1 MKLFSFLNA
10 GNKKLRYALFV
21 PIFLWSV
28 WQVNGQQSPFIYFE
42 TFNQSGVGVRGAC
55 RSTAPDSC
63 KAFILPQNEQWGL
76 TGDFSGLTDSS
87 FFVTFGGEFVE
98 AELVAGNLNTPVC
111 FESRAI
117 DISQFGS
124 VGFSLTLRQLF
135 SRDRTSDEIENNTI
149 IEDILEDE
157 DYIDVLFI
165 LDGDTT
171 LVRDSGAMHT
181 IVNDFGA
188 RTIAFNGISG
198 RSLQILVCFLNNAT
212 NELIALDNIAVQRDV
227 ANPDLNP
234 ECPLR
239 AVLILDESGSINASE
254 QANVR
259 IGAQAFVNALTVSSF
274 IGGEPELAV
283 IEFDTDATI
292 VLGGGYNVV
301 DQGGTFAADFQNYLT
316 TMYGGGSLTNWFD
329 ALVKANSLSTAP
341 DLVIFFTDGDPSP
354 GLDGGIAAAIDQANT
369 LKGKN
374 AHIYVVG
381 VGVNSNM
388 TFIENIES
396 ISGGDQDIEAGGDN
410 PPGEPFFE
418 EADYIIDEDFE
429 NLEEIFEDIP
439 KQVCNTK
446 LQITKKISDNQF
458 CPPDQAVF
466 TITVTDV
473 VDGIPAADVKV
484 TDIINNGYT
493 YVSDDGGAATTFAL
507 GTLVWDI
514 GTIADGGSATLQITV
529 LVNPEPANH
538 SNTATAT
545 AANALDVSANIF
557 DNDISIACT
566 ELEVIKSINSTEFCA
581 PDTAIFTIV
590 INDLPD
596 PANLDA
602 ENVVLTDIIQNGYT
616 YISNDQGASFVAG
629 TLTWNVGTI
638 PNGGSVQIQITAAVN
653 DESADHSNTA
663 TATADNAAAPA
674 SATIADG
681 DIIVGCTE
689 LEVVKKINRE
699 EFCPPAEAIFTITV
713 KDLADPNNLD
723 AKEVVLRD
731 VILDGYTYVSNDQG
745 ASYDAVTNTLTWNIG
760 TIPDQT
766 SVQIKITVSVNPEPA
781 DHANWAIASADNAL
795 EEAMDGFSGGT
806 IAVRCCPTSGAG
818 LIGYNQTLCG
828 PGNDPAPLVSLADAT
843 LAEPGETLE
852 YMWMQSTDRVH
863 WTPIPGSNQ
872 ASYDPGPLRET
883 TYFVRCAR
891 SKPEC
896 LPVESNSI
904 KIEVGPIGKI
914 TEPSAAMVCGDEA
927 ITFSTMQI
935 AGIKNHEYVWD
946 FGEGE
951 SPRYLKGHT
960 VQHDFDGYGAKTVQ
974 LRVVS
979 EKCTASDQVTLF
991 VTNAPGVCA
1000 GHLRAAG
1007 DAGKDVAKLSVYPN
1021 PTTGE
1026 LVITL
1031 PSAVAT
1037 VGELQVLGL
1046 DGKVLHSQQ
1055 LGDGILTETIDLSN
1069 YPSGIYFIKFQNT
1082 AGTIFF
1088 EKVIRQ

>member
-1 MKLFSFLNA
+1 MKIFSLLST

-21 PIFLWSV
+21 PIFLCSV

-42 TFNQSGVGVRGAC
+42 TFDQSGVGVRGAC
-55 RSTAPDSC
+55 RSTTPDSC
-63 KAFILPQNEQWGL
+63 KVFTLPQNEQWRL

-87 FFVTFGGEFVE
+87 FILTFGGEFVE

-117 DISQFGS
+117 DISQFRS

-135 SRDRTSDEIENNTI
+135 SRDRSPDEIENNTI
-149 IEDILEDE
+149 IEDILEE
-157 DYIDVLFI
+157 DDYVDVFFV

-171 LVRDSGAMHT
+171 LVRDSGAVHT

-188 RTIAFNGISG
+188 RTISFNGISG

-212 NELIALDNIAVQRDV
+212 NELVALDNLAVQREV

-239 AVLILDESGSINASE
+239 AVLILDESGSIGGSAN
-254 QANVR
+254 NVR
-259 IGAQAFVNALTVSSF
+259 NGAQAFVDALTVSSF
-274 IGGEPELAV
+274 IGSEPELAV
-283 IEFDTDATI
+283 IEFATDATI
-292 VLGGGYNVV
+292 VLGGGYNTV
-301 DQGGTFAADFQNYLT
+301 DPGGTFAANFNTYAF
-316 TMYGGGSLTNWFD
+316 GGGYTPAGATSWFD
-329 ALVKANSLSTAP
+329 ALDEANTLSPAP
-341 DLVIFFTDGDPSP
+341 DLVIFFTDGDPNV
-354 GLDGGIAAAIDQANT
+354 DGGLATATAEANT
-369 LKGKN
+369 LKAAG

-381 VGVNSNM
+381 VGAAGA
-388 TFIENIES
+388 FIGNIQS
-396 ISGGDQDIEAGGDN
+396 VSGT
-410 PPGEPFFE
+410 
-418 EADYIIDEDFE
+418 DEDFPPAGNPPPFE
-429 NLEEIFEDIP
+429 QADYTLTTFAGLQQIFSDIP
-439 KQVCNTK
+439 KEVCNTE

-458 CPPDQAVF
+458 CPPDTAIF

-473 VDGIPAADVKV
+473 VDGIPAAAVKV
-484 TDIINNGYT
+484 TDVINNGYT
-493 YVSDDGGAATTFAL
+493 YLSDDGGLATTFAL
-507 GTLVWDI
+507 GTLTWDI
-514 GTIADGGSATLQITV
+514 GTIADGGTVTLQITV
-529 LVNPEPANH
+529 AVNADPANH

-545 AANALDVSANIF
+545 AANALDVSASIF

-566 ELEVIKSINSTEFCA
+566 ELEVIKSINSMEFCA

-602 ENVVLTDIIQNGYT
+602 ENVVLTDVIQNGYT
-616 YISNDQGASFVAG
+616 YISNDQGASFAAS

-638 PNGGSVQIQITAAVN
+638 PNGGAVQIQITVVVN

-674 SATIADG
+674 SATIADA

-689 LEVVKKINRE
+689 LEVIKKINRE

-745 ASYDAVTNTLTWNIG
+745 ASFDPLTNTLTWNIG

-818 LIGYNQTLCG
+818 RIGYNQKLCG
-828 PGNDPAPLVSLADAT
+828 PGNDPAPLVSLEDAT
-843 LAEPGETLE
+843 IAEPGETLE
-852 YMWMQSTDRVH
+852 YMWMQSTDKVH
-863 WTPIPGSNQ
+863 WMPIPGSNQ
-872 ASYDPGPLRET
+872 PSYDPGPLKET

-891 SKPEC
+891 SKDEC
-896 LPVESNSI
+896 LPVESNTI
-904 KIEVGPIGKI
+904 KIEVGIIGKI
-914 TEPSAAMVCGDEA
+914 IEPSAGMICGEEV
-927 ITFSTMQI
+927 ITFTTTQI

-946 FGEGE
+946 FGAGE
-951 SPRYLKGHT
+951 SPQYLKGHT
-960 VQHDFDGYGAKTVQ
+960 VQHDFDGYGVKTVQ

-979 EKCTASDQVTLF
+979 EKCTSSDQVTLF
-991 VTNAPGVCA
+991 VTNAPGVCS
-1000 GHLRAAG
+1000 GHLRATGEVGQAIE
-1007 DAGKDVAKLSVYPN
+1007 KLSVYPN

-1026 LVITL
+1026 LMVTL
-1031 PSAVAT
+1031 PSAAT
-1037 VGELQVLGL
+1037 TAGELQVLGL
-1046 DGKVLHSQQ
+1046 DGKLLLSQKF
-1055 LGDGILTETIDLSN
+1055 GEGASTETIDLSN
-1069 YPSGIYFIKFQNT
+1069 YPSGIYFIKFQN
-1082 AGTIFF
+1082 AGGTIFF